1 MRERTGHPHACA
13 MAMKISTR
21 TVLYNEALN
30 LKKWMS
36 FGATLRDFFF
46 FLVNQSNNQSIN
58 KVLTK
63 TK

>member
-30 LKKWMS
+30 LKKWMF

-46 FLVNQSNNQSIN
+46 FLVNQSIN
-58 KVLTK
+58 
-63 TK
+63 